1 MAFAIR
7 HKETGE
13 LWKGQNSRNHKVYAT
28 RGAAK
33 SALSSCAVSNT
44 WRYNGTQ
51 VFLGLTNEEYQS
63 LLQRGTEDL
72 QKEYNRAQE
81 QYRRVGID
89 FQRDRDRARLE
100 VARDEYLAASKAMYK
115 AEDNNRKR
123 IREDYM
129 KWEVVEV

>member
-13 LWKGQNSRNHKVYAT
+13 LWRGQNSRNHKVYAT

-33 SALSSCAVSNT
+33 SALSSCAVSKT

-51 VFLGLTNEEYQS
+51 VFLGLTDEEYQS

-72 QKEYNRAQE
+72 QTEYNRAQE
-81 QYRRVGID
+81 QYRRVQYD
-89 FQRDRDRARLE
+89 YPNDKARRE
-100 VARDEYLAASKAMYK
+100 IARDEWLAASRALYK
-115 AEDNNRKR
+115 AEDANIKR